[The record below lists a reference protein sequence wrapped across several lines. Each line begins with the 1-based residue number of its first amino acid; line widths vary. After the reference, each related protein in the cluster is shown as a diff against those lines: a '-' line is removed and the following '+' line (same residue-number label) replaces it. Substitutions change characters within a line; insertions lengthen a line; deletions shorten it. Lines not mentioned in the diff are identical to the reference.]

1 MSSTTETTHMASLAT
16 NLEGAS
22 NISSIKVGASLP
34 ERSYTPSNVSLF
46 MYNAAIWNPHR
57 IHYDAQY
64 TTEVEKHPGIVIDG
78 PLQGDWL
85 TQCVMDWAGTAGTLV
100 EFEYSN
106 RKASYLGQTL
116 SSGGEVLA
124 VNTTTGEV
132 KVQLHIKDESGEVTT
147 PGSATV
153 KFSA

>member
-1 MSSTTETTHMASLAT
+1 MPDINALRVGET
-16 NLEGAS
+16 
-22 NISSIKVGASLP
+22 LP
-34 ERSYTPSNVSLF
+34 ERSYTPTNVSLF

-57 IHYDAQY
+57 IHYDEKY
-64 TTEVEKHPGIVIDG
+64 TTDVEKHPGVVVDG

-85 TQCVMDWAGTAGTLV
+85 TQVVLDWLADAGDMV

-116 SSGGEVLA
+116 FSGGSVDSIDIAAGTARL
-124 VNTTTGEV
+124 T
-132 KVQLHIKDESGEVTT
+132 LFIKDESGETTT

-153 KFSA
+153 NLR